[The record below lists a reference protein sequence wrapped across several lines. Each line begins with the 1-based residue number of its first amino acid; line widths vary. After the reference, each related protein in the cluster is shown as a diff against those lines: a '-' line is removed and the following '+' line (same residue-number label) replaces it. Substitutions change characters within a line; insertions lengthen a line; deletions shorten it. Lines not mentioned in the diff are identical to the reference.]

1 LSELKILYVDDEQAN
16 LTNFQIAFKRQ
27 YEVITAKSGDEA
39 LVLFHDNK
47 NIAIVIADQRM
58 PGLSGVELLE
68 AIKAQNEDVIR
79 IILTAY
85 TDTDDIIDAINKG
98 NIYQYVLK
106 PWEESDLLQLFKRA
120 EEKYLLRLQNH
131 QLIEKLEADIYKRKQ
146 LEAKLVRRDMILAEV
161 SDMAVKLLLKNDW
174 ETHTEELLGRLGV
187 ALGLCRVQVF
197 KHHFDSAGE
206 IEARQ
211 LFGWSQERLPDTVLL
226 DFPYQEV
233 PINSWL
239 QDFLQLE
246 HISGNAIDFNTD
258 IARWLNSFGIK
269 SLAFMPISVDN
280 DTWGFLGFMDCYNER
295 EWAKLELDALTTS
308 ATLIGTAIAKE
319 ELEKELTLQQEQAAH
334 SSRLTALGEMASGM
348 GHEINQPLSVINLDT
363 ENGLKYLEANTS
375 DHFIPDI
382 FGNIKKQ
389 VGKITLLVE
398 RMRSFSYG
406 PTGKL
411 EKICLREPLEN
422 AIVFFQ
428 EQFRQNGIEFEVVV
442 GDTLPVVA
450 CDESQFEQVIVNIL
464 SNARHAVEA
473 RYENDNKF
481 GKRISVTLTLSQSDE
496 HAFRLQ
502 SHYNRKPC
510 SQVIVLEVEDNGVGM
525 DQTTMDRCLEPFYTT
540 KEVGEGTGL
549 GLSVSNGILK
559 RMKYHLE
566 IESSVGLGSVFRILI
581 PVSVEDMV

>member
-1 LSELKILYVDDEQAN
+1 MYVDDEQAN

-27 YEVITAKSGDEA
+27 YQVISAKSGEEA
-39 LVLFHDNK
+39 LVLFHDNPD
-47 NIAIVIADQRM
+47 IAIVIADQRM

-68 AIKAQNEDVIR
+68 AIKEQNEDVVR

-85 TDTDDIIDAINKG
+85 TDTDDIIDSINKG

-106 PWEESDLLQLFKRA
+106 PWEERDLVQLFKRA
-120 EEKYLLRLQNH
+120 EEKYLLRVQNH
-131 QLIEKLEADIYKRKQ
+131 QLIKKLETDIYQRKQ
-146 LEAKLVRRDMILAEV
+146 LEAKLVRRDLVLAEV

-187 ALGLCRVQVF
+187 ALALCRVQVF
-197 KHHFDSAGE
+197 KHHFDSAGKR
-206 IEARQ
+206 EARQ
-211 LFGWSQERLPDTVLL
+211 LFGWSHECLPDRVLP
-226 DFPYQEV
+226 DFIYQEV
-233 PINSWL
+233 PINAWL
-239 QDFLQLE
+239 QEFLQLE
-246 HISGNAIDFNTD
+246 HISGNVINFNTD

-269 SLAFMPISVDN
+269 SLAFMPISVEN
-280 DTWGFLGFMDCYNER
+280 DTWGFLGFMDCRNER
-295 EWAKLELDALTTS
+295 EWSKPELDALTTS

-348 GHEINQPLSVINLDT
+348 GHEIHQPLSVINLDT
-363 ENGLKYLEANTS
+363 ENALKYLEANAS
-375 DHFIPDI
+375 DRFIPGI

-398 RMRSFSYG
+398 RLRSFSHG

-411 EKICLREPLEN
+411 KKICLKEPLEN

-428 EQFRQNGIEFEVVV
+428 EQFRQNGIEFEVLV

-450 CDESQFEQVIVNIL
+450 CDESQFEQVIVNLL

-473 RYENDNKF
+473 RFENNNTF
-481 GKRISVTLTLSQSDE
+481 SKRISVTLTLSQSDE
-496 HAFRLQ
+496 HAIRLQ

-525 DQTTMDRCLEPFYTT
+525 DQTTKDRCLEPFYTT

-549 GLSVSNGILK
+549 GLSVSNGIFK